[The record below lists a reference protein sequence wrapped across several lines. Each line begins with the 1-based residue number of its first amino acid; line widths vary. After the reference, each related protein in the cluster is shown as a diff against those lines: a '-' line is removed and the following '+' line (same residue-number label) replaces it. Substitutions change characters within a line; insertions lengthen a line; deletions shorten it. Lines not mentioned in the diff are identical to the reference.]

1 MVKRPEISII
11 ELETSCQKSA
21 SDVVPIVCE
30 ECIQD
35 RVVVMRE
42 TNERD
47 VTSTMSVG
55 RIGVACAYA
64 ETVPAFGSKFR
75 ESFESRVPC
84 GSLSL

>member
-21 SDVVPIVCE
+21 SVVVQIVYK

-42 TNERD
+42 TNKRD
-47 VTSTMSVG
+47 VTSTISVG
-55 RIGVACAYA
+55 QIGMACMYA

-84 GSLSL
+84 RSLSL